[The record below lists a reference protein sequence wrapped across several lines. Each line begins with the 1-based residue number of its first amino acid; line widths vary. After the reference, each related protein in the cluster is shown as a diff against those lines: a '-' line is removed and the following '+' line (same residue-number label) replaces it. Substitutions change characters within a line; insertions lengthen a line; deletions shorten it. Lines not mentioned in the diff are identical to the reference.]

1 MRFLQAFASQLDG
14 GQPSLTI
21 STLKILK
28 GEYSKTEKVYTIPKD
43 SAELETSAD
52 VYFNDPDP
60 ILNTTKDEYNAN
72 IVFYFLNI
80 DKSKIDY
87 EKVNLYFRKELAN
100 LTSQENTSVIDVI
113 LSQNAN
119 ALENEID
126 AIVAEQQKDLEK
138 YESAAP
144 EGFLDSLDEQLSGGE
159 HGATDENEDE
169 IEDEIEIDSY
179 ESIASGV
186 SIAGNLEANLG
197 LVGNQPSQIGYNESQ
212 INSGPASINQGAS
225 PGDMPAINKP
235 KSLNKVPAFD
245 LSGLSAEDQRIYE
258 TAEELKLGYLNGI
271 GGGRLIEPVPPL
283 DAKPG
288 DAVLQSKNNSG
299 IIATRDEFY
308 KLRGHTKSGAVY
320 MFAGRSPDNI
330 IMEQLPEGQAGPPA
344 PVVKPNDLIGDAAYV
359 YLSQKSDVDNLLR
372 VAGGTYSKVI
382 SKIKEFSPTETRQGI
397 SVAAVKADD
406 VVLMSRTSGIR
417 LITGTDKTNS
427 RGGEQYSK
435 FGIDLIAGNEDQ
447 DLQPLV
453 KGDNLTTYLEGL
465 SKSVGEVS
473 AILLDFLQSQF
484 KFNAALAQHT
494 HYDPFAILIGFM
506 STNGTNPLALGGGKN
521 YTSPEVVN
529 AGRDAM
535 LNNMIQTTGCK
546 AAGQNRINNDTAAFS
561 KLGSYKILSE
571 KNRTN

>member
-1 MRFLQAFASQLDG
+1 MKFLQAFASQSGD

-21 STLKILK
+21 STLKITN
-28 GEYSKTEKVYTIPKD
+28 GEYNKTEKVYTIPKD
-43 SAELETSAD
+43 SSELETSAD
-52 VYFNDPDP
+52 VYFSDPDP
-60 ILNTTKDEYNAN
+60 ILNVTKEEYNAN

-100 LTSQENTSVIDVI
+100 LTSQENTSVTDVI
-113 LSQNAN
+113 LNQDAN
-119 ALENEID
+119 LLENEINSII
-126 AIVAEQQKDLEK
+126 AQQQENLEK
-138 YESAAP
+138 YEAAAP

-159 HGATDENEDE
+159 HGATDEDEDSPE
-169 IEDEIEIDSY
+169 YDLMIDSY
-179 ESIASGV
+179 EDIASEV
-186 SIAGNLEANLG
+186 SIAGNLEENLG
-197 LVGNQPSQIGYNESQ
+197 LVGNQLNEIGYNEEDV
-212 INSGPASINQGAS
+212 NSGPASTNQGAS
-225 PGDMPAINKP
+225 PGDMPAMNKP

-245 LSGLSAEDQRIYE
+245 LSGLSEEDQKNYA
-258 TAEELKLGYLNGI
+258 TAEELKLGYLNGV

-320 MFAGRSPDNI
+320 MFAGRSPNNI
-330 IMEQLPEGQAGPPA
+330 SMEESSEVEDGPPT

-359 YLSQKSDVDNLLR
+359 YLSQKSDVDSLLR

-382 SKIKEFSPTETRQGI
+382 SKVKESNSTETRQGI
-397 SVAAVKADD
+397 SVAAIKADD

-435 FGIDLIAGNEDQ
+435 FGIDLIAGNDDQ

-453 KGDNLTTYLEGL
+453 KGDNLTTYLEVL
-465 SKSVGEVS
+465 SKSVGQV
-473 AILLDFLQSQF
+473 AAVLLDFLQSQF

-494 HYDPFAILIGFM
+494 HYDPFAILLGFM
-506 STNGTNPLALGGGKN
+506 STNGTNPLAFSGGRN
-521 YTSPEVVN
+521 YVSPEVVN
-529 AGRDAM
+529 GGRDAM